1 MDLKIKI
8 QKIFLNIES
17 SINNSIMKMNH
28 KWIKNWLPRLPW
40 SKENHQYRPAYLGNL
55 CRYLRKVLLCV
66 ELLTRYFSNTN
77 NIWKKKKTWITKFWY
92 LIQISC
98 WTRNKILWV
107 LEQSVDFTQNSTER
121 SQVRKHVGKHLTNNS
136 VHSSRYQI
144 YLKHKNLIKKI
155 KSKVKFLFMKN
166 N

>member
-77 NIWKKKKTWITKFWY
+77 NIWKKKHELPNSDIWYRFLVGREIRFYGCWNSQLILHRTAQKDHRSENTSENTWRTIQSTLQDIKFIKNTK
-92 LIQISC
+92 I
-98 WTRNKILWV
+98 
-107 LEQSVDFTQNSTER
+107 
-121 SQVRKHVGKHLTNNS
+121 
-136 VHSSRYQI
+136 
-144 YLKHKNLIKKI
+144 
-155 KSKVKFLFMKN
+155 
-166 N
+166 